1 MNGNNKNKFA
11 RNLISYILLI
21 TLAVVGFGGSLWT
34 TNVYRQRVEL
44 NEEQAVDNL
53 CINSLLLGV
62 DKEGYRTD
70 VIIFAQ
76 LDVAKGTLNMLQIP
90 RDTYVDGVRRANKKI
105 NGSYFVYKDGAMQRD
120 IENVY
125 KEVEMLTGLRA
136 DNFLLVDTA
145 GFRKIIDAMG
155 GVYFDVPQRML
166 YSDPE
171 QELYIDLQPGPQF
184 LNGDK
189 AEQLVRFRRYAD
201 GDIGRVKVQKEFIG
215 ATLDKV
221 FSASSVFNLPDLV
234 DIFSDSCE
242 TSFSSEDMYKFG
254 FVVMGV
260 KRENINILT
269 LEGVAEYRN
278 GISYYIANN
287 QLNNQV
293 IDEYFTR

>member
-1 MNGNNKNKFA
+1 MKSRSIM
-11 RNLISYILLI
+11 RNIISYILLV
-21 TLAVVGFGGSLWT
+21 TLVVVGVGGSLWT
-34 TNVYRQRVEL
+34 MNVYEQRVES
-44 NEEQAVDNL
+44 NEEQAVENL

-76 LDVAKGTLNMLQIP
+76 LDVAKGTLSMFQIP
-90 RDTYVDGVRRANKKI
+90 RDTYVDGVSRANKKI
-105 NGSYFVYKDGAMQRD
+105 NASYFVYKDGKMQRD

-125 KEVEMLTGLRA
+125 KEVEMVTGLRA
-136 DNFLLVDTA
+136 DNYILVDTA
-145 GFRKIIDAMG
+145 GFKKIIDAMG
-155 GVYFDVPQRML
+155 GVYFDVPERMK
-166 YSDPE
+166 YEDPE
-171 QELYIDLQPGPQF
+171 QDLYIDLYPGPQF

-234 DIFSDSCE
+234 DIFSRSCE
-242 TSFSSEDMYKFG
+242 TSFTADEMYKFG
-254 FVVMGV
+254 FVVMGI

-269 LEGVAEYRN
+269 LEGVAEYRD
-278 GISYYIANN
+278 GLSYYISNKA
-287 QLNNQV
+287 LNDQTV
-293 IDEYFTR
+293 SEYFTK

>member
-1 MNGNNKNKFA
+1 MNEKNVLKFI
-11 RNLISYILLI
+11 RNLISCILLVA
-21 TLAVVGFGGSLWT
+21 LVVVGGVGSLWT
-34 TNVYRQRVEL
+34 MNVYEQRVES
-44 NEEQAVDNL
+44 NEEKAVENL

-90 RDTYVDGVRRANKKI
+90 RDTYVDGVRRVNKKV
-105 NGSYFVYKDGAMQRD
+105 NASYFIYKDGKMQRD

-125 KEVEMLTGLRA
+125 KEVEILTGLKA
-136 DNFLLVDTA
+136 DNYLLVDTS

-155 GVYFDVPQRML
+155 GVYFDVPQKMW
-166 YSDPE
+166 YEDPD
-171 QELYIDLQPGPQF
+171 QDLYIDLQPGPQL

-189 AEQLVRFRRYAD
+189 AEQLVRFRKYSDA
-201 GDIGRVKVQKEFIG
+201 DIGRVRTQKAFIG

-234 DIFSDSCE
+234 DIFSESCE
-242 TSFSSEDMYKFG
+242 TSFSSDEMYKFG

-269 LEGVAEYRN
+269 LEGVAEYRG

-287 QLNNQV
+287 EMNAAI
-293 IDEYFTR
+293 IDEYFTK

>member
-1 MNGNNKNKFA
+1 MNKNQGFS
-11 RNLISYILLI
+11 RYIISYILLVALI
-21 TLAVVGFGGSLWT
+21 VAGIGGSLWT
-34 TNVYRQRVEL
+34 MNVYEQRVQS
-44 NEEQAVDNL
+44 NEEQAVENL

-76 LDVAKGTLNMLQIP
+76 LDVAKGTLSMLQIP
-90 RDTYVDGVRRANKKI
+90 RDTYVSGVARANKKI
-105 NGSYFVYKDGAMQRD
+105 NASYFIYKDGIMQRD

-125 KEVEMLTGLRA
+125 KEVEMLTGLKA
-136 DNFLLVDTA
+136 DNYILVDTA
-145 GFRKIIDAMG
+145 GFKKIIDAMG
-155 GVYFDVPQRML
+155 GVYFDVPERMQ
-166 YSDPE
+166 YEDPE
-171 QELYIDLQPGPQF
+171 QDLYIDLYPGPQF
-184 LNGDK
+184 LNGDR
-189 AEQLVRFRRYAD
+189 AEQLVRFRKYAD

-234 DIFSDSCE
+234 DIFSKSCE
-242 TSFSSEDMYKFG
+242 TSFSGDEMYKFG

-278 GISYYIANN
+278 GLSYYIANQN
-287 QLNNQV
+287 LNDQ
-293 IDEYFTR
+293 IISEYFTK